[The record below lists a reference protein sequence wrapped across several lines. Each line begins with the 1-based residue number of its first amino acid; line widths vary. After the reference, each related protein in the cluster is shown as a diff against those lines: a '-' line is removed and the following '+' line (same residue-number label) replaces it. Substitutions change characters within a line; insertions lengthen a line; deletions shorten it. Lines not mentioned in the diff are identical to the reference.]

1 MAIATIEQRLEA
13 MAVAVMGR
21 WVTWTDE
28 MGAYMELEESFPFD
42 AAEANAE
49 IAGHIHSDLEEI
61 RSTGVTGANLELGLT
76 HLISCY
82 KIRTWKFPDGIR
94 RTEKLD
100 RNIARIQ
107 QKQLEEMRQIVLL
120 MDNML
125 NISNL
130 DHLLDFLKQLPGVP
144 GDVEQHFGKT
154 LVH

>member
-82 KIRTWKFPDGIR
+82 KIRTWKMPDGIR

-100 RNIARIQ
+100 LYIAEIQ
-107 QKQLEEMRQIVLL
+107 KKQLEEMRRIVLL
-120 MDNML
+120 LDDII
-125 NISNL
+125 NIGNL
-130 DHLLDFLKQLPGVP
+130 DHLLDYLKPLPGVP